1 MSRLKEP
8 NALCGKK
15 RSRRLAKIECIGWK
29 PELGRWPKMD
39 KGTNHAN
46 DAPGAWDED
55 ESKVFVEFGRAMVPG
70 REEIE
75 RTLLNL
81 IPAEPDEPFL
91 AVEIGTGSG
100 WLSAAVLSEFPNA
113 RILGLDGSPEMLK
126 RAAQLLA
133 PYGDRA
139 ELRRFRLEEP
149 SWADGLPQEEVRVFL
164 SSLVFHH
171 LDGSGKR
178 DLFVRLFDRL
188 EPGGALLFADVM
200 DPRTER
206 ARRHFAAAWEEE
218 VGLRSVEIHGDGRAH
233 EFFVRERWNIYDHPD
248 PMDKPST
255 LPEQLRWMEEAG
267 FEGVDVFWARAGH
280 ALLGGYT
287 PVAA

>member
-1 MSRLKEP
+1 M
-8 NALCGKK
+8 
-15 RSRRLAKIECIGWK
+15 
-29 PELGRWPKMD
+29 KMD
-39 KGTNHAN
+39 ERTNQAYEALG
-46 DAPGAWDED
+46 DWGEE
-55 ESKVFVEFGRAMVPG
+55 ESKVFVEFGQAMVPG

-75 RTLLNL
+75 RTILEL
-81 IPAEPDEPFL
+81 IPAESDEPFL
-91 AVEIGTGSG
+91 GVEIGTGAG
-100 WLSAAVLSEFPNA
+100 WLSAAVLREFPKA
-113 RILGLDGSPEMLK
+113 RILGFDDSPEML
-126 RAAQLLA
+126 RTATELLS

-149 SWADGLPQEEVRVFL
+149 SWIKGLSTARLVL

-178 DLFVRLFDRL
+178 ELFVRIFDRL

-200 DPRTER
+200 EPCNER

-218 VGLRSVEIHGDGRAH
+218 IRRRSVKIHGDERAH
-233 EFFVRERWNIYDHPD
+233 EFFVSERWNIYEHPD

-267 FEGVDVFWARAGH
+267 FEEVDVFWARAGH
-280 ALLGGYT
+280 ALLGGYRPAT
-287 PVAA
+287 V

>member
-1 MSRLKEP
+1 MGE
-8 NALCGKK
+8 
-15 RSRRLAKIECIGWK
+15 
-29 PELGRWPKMD
+29 
-39 KGTNHAN
+39 GTNRTN
-46 DAPGAWDED
+46 DAPEAWGED

-75 RTLLNL
+75 GTLLNL
-81 IPAEPDEPFL
+81 IPAELDEPFL
-91 AVEIGTGSG
+91 GVEIGTGSG
-100 WLSAAVLSEFPNA
+100 WLSAAVLREFSKA
-113 RILGLDGSPEMLK
+113 KILGLDGSPEMLK
-126 RAAQLLA
+126 KAAELLGHYA
-133 PYGDRA
+133 ERA

-149 SWADGLPQEEVRVFL
+149 SSWADGLPQAVRVFL

-178 DLFVRLFDRL
+178 DLFMRLFDRL

-200 DPRTER
+200 EPRTER

-218 VGLRSVEIHGDGRAH
+218 IRRRSVEIHGDGRAH

-255 LPEQLRWMEEAG
+255 LLEQLRWMEEAG

-280 ALLGGYT
+280 ALLGGYK

>member
-1 MSRLKEP
+1 
-8 NALCGKK
+8 
-15 RSRRLAKIECIGWK
+15 
-29 PELGRWPKMD
+29 MD
-39 KGTNHAN
+39 EGTDRAN
-46 DAPGAWDED
+46 DAPGAWGED
-55 ESKVFVEFGRAMVPG
+55 ESRIFVEFGRAMVAG

-75 RTLLNL
+75 RTLLDL

-91 AVEIGTGSG
+91 GVEIGTGAG
-100 WLSAAVLSEFPNA
+100 WLSAAVLRAFWKA
-113 RILGLDGSPEMLK
+113 RMLGLDGSPEML
-126 RAAQLLA
+126 RAAAELLA

-149 SWADGLPQEEVRVFL
+149 SWADGLPPARVFL
-164 SSLVFHH
+164 SSLVLHH
-171 LDGSGKR
+171 LDAAGKK
-178 DLFVRLFDRL
+178 DLFARLFDRL

-200 DPRTER
+200 EPRTER

-218 VGLRSVEIHGDGRAH
+218 VRRRSVEIHGDGRAH
-233 EFFVRERWNIYDHPD
+233 EFFVRERWNIYGHPD

-267 FEGVDVFWARAGH
+267 FEGVDAFWARAGH
-280 ALLGGYT
+280 ALLGGYR

>member
-1 MSRLKEP
+1 MVE
-8 NALCGKK
+8 
-15 RSRRLAKIECIGWK
+15 
-29 PELGRWPKMD
+29 
-39 KGTNHAN
+39 GTNHAN
-46 DAPGAWDED
+46 NAPWAWGED
-55 ESKVFVEFGRAMVPG
+55 DSKIFVEFGRAMVPG

-75 RTLLNL
+75 RTLLDL

-91 AVEIGTGSG
+91 AVEIGTGAG
-100 WLSAAVLSEFPNA
+100 WLSAAVLREFSNA
-113 RILGLDGSPEMLK
+113 KILGLDGSPQMLEK
-126 RAAQLLA
+126 AAQLLGHYA
-133 PYGDRA
+133 ERA
-139 ELRRFRLEEP
+139 ELRRFRLEES
-149 SWADGLPQEEVRVFL
+149 SWVDRLPQEEVRVFL

-171 LDGSGKR
+171 LDGTGKR

-200 DPRTER
+200 EPRTER
-206 ARRHFAAAWEEE
+206 ARRHYAAAWEEE
-218 VGLRSVEIHGDGRAH
+218 IHRRSVEIHGDARAH

-280 ALLGGYT
+280 ALLGGYR
-287 PVAA
+287 PLGAA